1 MQKNNEKATAGLID
15 LEQDILRSERL
26 RTSVL
31 AVIFVFFGIVF
42 TLRTLIF
49 PANFVEGTSAQIQVL
64 GPLIFLFYAGYA
76 LFARAVYGYALRRE
90 RSLPIWGRYINAFV
104 EISAPTAVVGLFAYS
119 LPKAAAAL
127 NSPPVFAYFLFVV
140 LSALRLDGKLC
151 VFTALVGAVQFGL
164 LTHFIYA
171 HDFALATQV
180 AGPLSFQIG
189 KTGILIASGFVAAFV
204 SREIR
209 RRQVHALS
217 LQEERNRITNLFGQ
231 HVSPAVVEALLKQK
245 EQSENRHVCILF
257 LDIRNFTTFSE
268 SRSPGEVVSYL
279 NRIFEFCIEIINR
292 HHGIINKFLGDG
304 FMAVFGAPL
313 SDGRDVRNAVNAAQ
327 EIVERIAREVEAGN
341 LPPTGIGIGLHAG
354 EAVTG
359 NVGSESRK
367 EYTVIGDVV
376 NLASRIEQLNKQ
388 YNSRILVSE
397 DVMRL
402 CENLAADF
410 VAETQVKGREKLVK
424 IYRLA

>member
-1 MQKNNEKATAGLID
+1 MVKQNSASPELID

-26 RTSVL
+26 RTTVL
-31 AVIFVFFGIVF
+31 AAIFIFFGLVF

-49 PANFVEGTSAQIQVL
+49 PAKFVEGTSAQTQVI

-76 LFARAVYGYALRRE
+76 LFARFVYGYALRRE

-104 EISAPTAVVGLFAYS
+104 EISAPTAVIILFAYS
-119 LPKAAAAL
+119 LPHAAAAL

-151 VFTALVGAVQFGL
+151 VFTALVGAIQFAL
-164 LTHFIYA
+164 VTHFIYV
-171 HDFALATQV
+171 HDFAQATQV

-189 KTGILIASGFVAAFV
+189 KSAILIASGFVAAFV

-209 RRQVHALS
+209 RRQLHTLS

-231 HVSPAVVEALLKQK
+231 HVSPAVVEALLRQK

-268 SRSPGEVVSYL
+268 ARSPGEVVSYL
-279 NRIFEFCIEIINR
+279 NRIFEFCIEIVGR
-292 HHGIINKFLGDG
+292 HNGIINKFLGDG
-304 FMAVFGAPL
+304 FMAVFGAPI

-327 EIVERIAREVEAGN
+327 EIVERIAREVTSGN
-341 LPPTGIGIGLHAG
+341 LPPTTVGIGLHAG

-359 NVGSESRK
+359 NVGSETRK

-388 YNSRILVSE
+388 YGSRILLSE
-397 DVMRL
+397 DVVRF
-402 CENLAADF
+402 CEDLAADF
-410 VAETQVKGREKLVK
+410 VAETQVKGRERPVK